1 MSLIPFLKVMK
12 ISGFISDYDPE
23 TCHGFLA
30 TENPV
35 VGKAFFLEAAF
46 KGSGFDLPDLDARV
60 TAEVMLQPSGSSVF
74 RIISIDNQPEPS
86 IPDASA

>member
-1 MSLIPFLKVMK
+1 MPITKFLKVME

-23 TCHGFLA
+23 TCQGFLA

-46 KGSGFDLPDLDARV
+46 KGSGFDSPDLGARV
-60 TAEVMLQPSGSSVF
+60 TAQVMLQPSGSSVF
-74 RIISIDNQPEPS
+74 RIISIDDQSDPS
-86 IPDASA
+86 IPDATA

>member
-1 MSLIPFLKVMK
+1 ME

-23 TCHGFLA
+23 TLQGYLA

>member
-1 MSLIPFLKVMK
+1 MSLIPFLKVME

-23 TCHGFLA
+23 TLQGYLA

-60 TAEVMLQPSGSSVF
+60 TAEVMLQPTGSSVF
-74 RIISIDNQPEPS
+74 RIISIDDQPEPS
-86 IPDASA
+86 IPDSTA

>member
-1 MSLIPFLKVMK
+1 MPISKFLKVME

-23 TCHGFLA
+23 TCQGFLA